1 MNEEECVAGAGGGVG
16 NAMNMK
22 GISILM
28 QLDAVH
34 QNVVRYKLLMERYR
48 KYLPENLVES
58 KIADGEERRAKGHE
72 LIIGKCPFNSEAL
85 KKLTAVSN
93 TVNEFLTGAEADNKL
108 LELHRK
114 LQGIFDVSGKWIKC
128 N

>member
-1 MNEEECVAGAGGGVG
+1 MNEGDESGGRKGGVDGG
-16 NAMNMK
+16 NAMNLK
-22 GISILM
+22 GISIVM

-48 KYLPENLVES
+48 KYLPDNLVEA
-58 KIADGEERRAKGHE
+58 KIAD
-72 LIIGKCPFNSEAL
+72 EAL

-93 TVNEFLTGAEADNKL
+93 NVNEFLAGADADHKL

-114 LQGIFDVSGKWIKC
+114 LQGVFDVNLG
-128 N
+128 NL